1 MISNEVMTTKMEQ
14 IIQDGYCVIEE
25 ILDSKMIKKL
35 RLVSDSIIDQQDE
48 THFIE
53 HASQGCIISVTKHPF
68 MAKLI
73 AYPRTLK
80 IFTDLGFDDPKFMSG
95 YVISKPPEGPPLRWH
110 QDGFWWNH
118 PVSYTAQTQQWFLMY
133 YLVDTTRENGCLR
146 VIPGSHLKRHAL
158 HEHIPEY
165 ENNIKQFNRVE
176 ELNHPLFQKAEGEVD
191 VPVKAGDLV
200 IGDARLFHSAYS
212 NQSKAWRT
220 VLTLWY
226 WPDFNAMPEPIRA
239 MIGSNR
245 HRPAE
250 LPESWPH
257 QLTDPLTTEYQG
269 NTKPLKSSRFPTQEL
284 K

>member
-1 MISNEVMTTKMEQ
+1 MLQ
-14 IIQDGYCVIEE
+14 
-25 ILDSKMIKKL
+25 KL
-35 RLVSDSIIDQQDE
+35 CLVSDSMIDQQDE

-68 MAKLI
+68 MAELI

-95 YVISKPPEGPPLRWH
+95 YVISKPPGGPPLRWH
-110 QDGFWWNH
+110 QDGFWWSH

-133 YLVDTTRENGCLR
+133 YLVDTTCENGCLR

-165 ENNIKQFNRVE
+165 ENNIKQFNRAE
-176 ELNHPLFQKAEGEVD
+176 ELNHPLFQKEEGEVD
-191 VPVKAGDLV
+191 VLVKAGDLV

-212 NQSKAWRT
+212 NQSKVWRT

-245 HRPAE
+245 HRLA
-250 LPESWPH
+250 ESWPH
-257 QLTDPLTTEYQG
+257 QLTDPLTTAYQG
-269 NTKPLKSSRFPTQEL
+269 DTKPLKSSRFPTQEL